1 MREYFAGI
9 DLHKDMFYGTILDDQ
24 GKVVNEG
31 EFKPRKEAIE
41 VFLSGIPSSR
51 MRIAIESCGMWRGF
65 YKTLNGMGYDVVLA
79 NPVKTKDIAGKKT
92 TDKVIAKAL
101 ADLLRTGYLPEV
113 YIPTE
118 DVLKLRDLARH
129 RANLIRMRTKV
140 QCKVKGYL
148 LREGLNYNRRIW
160 NQQGME
166 HLRSVG
172 DSKIMNFLN
181 IIDVMNE
188 EIKDVTR
195 EVNNISCNMLKTKLL
210 QTMRGIGK
218 FSSLLI
224 LAEIADVRRFKTP
237 KELVSYAGLCPGI
250 HQSGS
255 REHTVKSQA
264 CNKWLKWIMI
274 ECSGIAI
281 KYDQRLMRYYYKIK
295 KRKGFQTAR
304 RAVARKMLT
313 IIWHMLMK
321 EEPYHAS

>member
-1 MREYFAGI
+1 MKYFAGI
-9 DLHKDMFYGTILDDQ
+9 DIHKDSFYGTILDEQ
-24 GKVVNEG
+24 GKVINEG

-65 YKTLNGMGYDVVLA
+65 YKTLNDMGYDVVLA
-79 NPVKTKDIAGKKT
+79 NPVKVKDVAGKKT
-92 TDKVIAKAL
+92 TDKVIAKTL

-113 YIPTE
+113 YVPTE
-118 DVLKLRDLARH
+118 DVLKLRYLARH
-129 RANLIRMRTKV
+129 RANLIRLRTKV
-140 QCKVKGYL
+140 QCKIKGYM
-148 LREGLNYNRRIW
+148 LRQGLNYNKRVW
-160 NQQGME
+160 NQEGME
-166 HLRSVG
+166 HLRNIG
-172 DSKIMNFLN
+172 DEKIINFLN
-181 IIDVMNE
+181 IIDVMNK

-195 EVNNISCNMLKTKLL
+195 EVNNISCNMYKTCLL
-210 QTMRGIGK
+210 QTMPGIGK
-218 FSSLLI
+218 YSSLLI
-224 LAEIADVRRFKTP
+224 LTEIADIKRFKTP

-255 REHTVKSQA
+255 KQHTVKSRA

-274 ECSGIAI
+274 ECSGIAL

-304 RAVARKMLT
+304 RALARKMLT

-321 EEPYHAS
+321 EEPYAS